1 MSSDFPIELSDIG
14 KSYKIY
20 HRPID
25 RIREMYSL
33 RRRTYHAN
41 FQALADINLA
51 IPKGQTV
58 GIIGPNG
65 SGKSTLLE
73 IICGTLTPTR
83 GTRKVQG

>member
-33 RRRTYHAN
+33 RR
-41 FQALADINLA
+41 
-51 IPKGQTV
+51 
-58 GIIGPNG
+58 
-65 SGKSTLLE
+65 
-73 IICGTLTPTR
+73 
-83 GTRKVQG
+83 